1 MAKVIKLKNLLK
13 ENTLTLAGGVVSQ
26 NAFHNDMSLTNLV
39 KEKYGNLESEPKISS
54 EQILSKIQE
63 FGSLGDTI
71 YQSGDLKEAAKTLS
85 DIANAAKV
93 HTLRET
99 EDWFDKVTVNR
110 NMKELTNLSKQFG
123 KLSEDAS
130 SVQQRLSALYEDMGN
145 VLSRYYDLNETHT
158 DGHESD
164 DDETPEIETGE
175 ENPYREPQNEAAE
188 FVAFS
193 KKTGRL
199 VQYKSKEARDK
210 ALKDGR
216 STLSKKGMTKTAMKG
231 FKGQL
236 RKIQKQQS
244 KRASADLQKSI
255 SNLWKKESFQSDITE
270 EDTKYA
276 KFFRGALNKFGV
288 SSPAELGDKKQAFYN
303 YVDKNYQAKQE
314 TD

>member
-1 MAKVIKLKNLLK
+1 MSKLKLKKLLK
-13 ENTLTLAGGVVSQ
+13 EHTLTLAGGVVSKP
-26 NAFHNDMSLTNLV
+26 AFHNDMSLANLV
-39 KEKYGNLESEPKISS
+39 KEKYGTTESEPQISS

-63 FGSLGDTI
+63 FGNLGKSI
-71 YQSGDLKEAAKTLS
+71 YQEGDLKQTAKTLS

-123 KLSEDAS
+123 KLSEEAN

-145 VLSRYYDLNETHT
+145 VLGRYYDLNETH
-158 DGHESD
+158 DYGHESD
-164 DDETPEIETGE
+164 DAETPEIETGE
-175 ENPYREPQNEAAE
+175 ENPYQEPVSEA
-188 FVAFS
+188 
-193 KKTGRL
+193 
-199 VQYKSKEARDK
+199 D
-210 ALKDGR
+210 D
-216 STLSKKGMTKTAMKG
+216 
-231 FKGQL
+231 
-236 RKIQKQQS
+236 
-244 KRASADLQKSI
+244 
-255 SNLWKKESFQSDITE
+255 
-270 EDTKYA
+270 KYA

>member
-1 MAKVIKLKNLLK
+1 MSKPIKLKNLLK
-13 ENTLTLAGGVVSQ
+13 EHTLSLAGGVVSRP
-26 NAFHNDMSLTNLV
+26 AFHNDMSLTNLV
-39 KEKYGNLESEPKISS
+39 KEKYGTPESEPQISS

-63 FGSLGDTI
+63 FGNLGKSI
-71 YQSGDLKEAAKTLS
+71 YQEGDLKQTAKTLS

-123 KLSEDAS
+123 KLSEEAN

-145 VLSRYYDLNETHT
+145 VLSRYYDLNETH
-158 DGHESD
+158 DYGHESD
-164 DDETPEIETGE
+164 DAETPEIETGE
-175 ENPYREPQNEAAE
+175 ENPYQEPVSEA
-188 FVAFS
+188 
-193 KKTGRL
+193 
-199 VQYKSKEARDK
+199 D
-210 ALKDGR
+210 D
-216 STLSKKGMTKTAMKG
+216 
-231 FKGQL
+231 
-236 RKIQKQQS
+236 
-244 KRASADLQKSI
+244 
-255 SNLWKKESFQSDITE
+255 
-270 EDTKYA
+270 KYA

>member
-1 MAKVIKLKNLLK
+1 MSKLKLKKLLK
-13 ENTLTLAGGVVSQ
+13 EHTLSLAGGVVSTP
-26 NAFHNDMSLTNLV
+26 AFHNDMSLTNLV
-39 KEKYGNLESEPKISS
+39 KEKYGTPESEPKISS

-63 FGSLGDTI
+63 FGNLGDTI
-71 YQSGDLKEAAKTLS
+71 YQSGDLKETAKTLS

-145 VLSRYYDLNETHT
+145 VLGRYYDLNETH
-158 DGHESD
+158 DYGHESD
-164 DDETPEIETGE
+164 DAETPEIETGE
-175 ENPYREPQNEAAE
+175 ENPYQEPVSEA
-188 FVAFS
+188 
-193 KKTGRL
+193 
-199 VQYKSKEARDK
+199 D
-210 ALKDGR
+210 D
-216 STLSKKGMTKTAMKG
+216 
-231 FKGQL
+231 
-236 RKIQKQQS
+236 
-244 KRASADLQKSI
+244 
-255 SNLWKKESFQSDITE
+255 
-270 EDTKYA
+270 KYA

-288 SSPAELGDKKQAFYN
+288 SSPAELGDKKQEFYN